1 MKLVYFGNKLSIHG
15 RSKSVLET
23 LEPLLGEFCDVKCYS
38 NKRNKFFR
46 LSDMLFHFFK
56 EGLQADIIMIDVYST
71 ISFYFAFILAWV
83 SSIFNKPFILFL
95 HGGNLPERYVSSK
108 RKVDYI
114 FKRARSIV
122 APSGYLKTFFEK
134 NGYKVIL
141 IPNLIDLEKFGFQVR
156 DFSTPRLLYLRG
168 FGEIYNPLMNVR
180 VVSELMDEYPGI
192 QLAMLGSDIDGFLEK
207 TYELIDCLKL
217 GKHVKIFGKKSQEEW
232 THFIPCENQVRQVN
246 ELTLTNWKHRLVA
259 ERLIAK
265 SGKILSILNDT
276 NFHWEET
283 FWWLIAANFGL
294 TVNSDFFQQIAKAL
308 PVAILAKHKNRIQQI
323 EALLFGVAGLLRSEF
338 HEKYPLMLQKEFIFY
353 QKKYKLKTVHGEL
366 SFLRMR
372 PANFPTVRLSQFALI
387 INKVPELFSNPI
399 KFKDVAVLKK
409 AICMEAQGYW
419 LTHYKI

>member
-232 THFIPCENQVRQVN
+232 IKLSKGYNIMVSSPFIDNTPVSVIEGMALGLVIISTNVGGVKFLVDQKVDGILIPSDDHKAMANAVREV
-246 ELTLTNWKHRLVA
+246 
-259 ERLIAK
+259 
-265 SGKILSILNDT
+265 LSDSSL
-276 NFHWEET
+276 
-283 FWWLIAANFGL
+283 ANCL
-294 TVNSDFFQQIAKAL
+294 L
-308 PVAILAKHKNRIQQI
+308 KNARESKRASSPQPSS
-323 EALLFGVAGLLRSEF
+323 R
-338 HEKYPLMLQKEFIFY
+338 
-353 QKKYKLKTVHGEL
+353 
-366 SFLRMR
+366 R
-372 PANFPTVRLSQFALI
+372 
-387 INKVPELFSNPI
+387 
-399 KFKDVAVLKK
+399 
-409 AICMEAQGYW
+409 
-419 LTHYKI
+419 